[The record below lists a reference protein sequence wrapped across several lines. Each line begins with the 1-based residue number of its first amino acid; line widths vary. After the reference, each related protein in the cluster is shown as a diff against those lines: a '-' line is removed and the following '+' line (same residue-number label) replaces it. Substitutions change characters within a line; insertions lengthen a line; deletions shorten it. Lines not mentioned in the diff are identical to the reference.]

1 MIAFVLHLLVTAVL
15 LVVVAKIV
23 DGIEVEGFGTAVIG
37 ALVLGVVNAVVR
49 PAAVFLSLPLTL
61 ITFGLFLLVV
71 NAAMLWLAAAFVPG
85 IRVRGFGAAF
95 FGSLL
100 LSAFNWVVDRL
111 VF

>member
-1 MIAFVLHLLVTAVL
+1 MVAFVLHLLVTGAL
-15 LVVVAKIV
+15 LLVVAKII
-23 DGIEVEGFGTAVIG
+23 DGIDVEGFGAAVIA

-49 PAAVFLSLPLTL
+49 PVAVFLSFPLTL
-61 ITFGLFLLVV
+61 VTFGLFLLVI

-85 IRVRGFGAAF
+85 VRVRGFGAAF

-100 LSAFNWVVDRL
+100 LSFFNWMVDRL

>member
-61 ITFGLFLLVV
+61 LTFGLFLLVV

>member
-15 LVVVAKIV
+15 LVVVAKIA

-61 ITFGLFLLVV
+61 LTFGLFLLVV